1 MSPNILMPIMIFMI
15 RYYNTSRS
23 AHRIV
28 SVSQHFFRIIRLSVF
43 ALIVVASVSCE
54 KQVLKMGQD
63 ILPEG
68 DFVSIKSIDT
78 LSVFSYL
85 MFDDSIRT
93 DNQSTSYL
101 GQISD
106 PYFGTTTA
114 GFVTQIR
121 LNKRWDGL
129 PYTVDSVKLYLH
141 FLTASATGAGTTH
154 TISMYEISDQIYNDS
169 AYYSNT
175 PLHRTNFKIADVK
188 LPVLRSDTIND
199 IVLTLPGNGL
209 EFGNYLLT
217 DTLKLFYSN
226 SIPDF
231 RSYFKG
237 LYFEMNPS
245 SSPLLVSL
253 SLVYNLSTIYN
264 LFIMYGH
271 DADGVSKQYAFN
283 LDAISNNASYNRYS
297 HDYSTATLGDK
308 MAHKNTTYRDTLS
321 YLQCLDGVYTK
332 LFLPGLK
339 KIKTDNSFGK
349 IAINR
354 ARLVVPVHFKAT
366 VLSSYITPYVPS
378 QLFLRYRSKTGIRY
392 TVPDY
397 SLGSSV
403 DISHSFFDGK
413 LDSVAYVYNFNI
425 PAFVQDYLE
434 DATGNIEPELDIYQ
448 GAGTKNVILNANKNK
463 IPVKFEFTY
472 TKF

>member
-1 MSPNILMPIMIFMI
+1 MIFMT
-15 RYYNTSRS
+15 RYYNSYQNPR
-23 AHRIV
+23 RFV
-28 SVSQHFFRIIRLSVF
+28 SVPQNLFRIF
-43 ALIVVASVSCE
+43 FTTFIVMVTVLAGSCKKE
-54 KQVLKMGQD
+54 VLKIGGD

-78 LSVFSYL
+78 LSIFSYT
-85 MFDDSIRT
+85 MYDDSART
-93 DNQSTSYL
+93 DLSSVSYL
-101 GQISD
+101 GQDYD

-114 GFVTQIR
+114 GFVSQIR
-121 LNKRWDGL
+121 LNAKWDGQ
-129 PYTVDSVKLYLH
+129 PFTVDSVKL
-141 FLTASATGAGTTH
+141 FLQILTNKTVASGAIH
-154 TISMYEISDQIYNDS
+154 TLSLSELANQIFVDT
-169 AYYSNT
+169 AYYPNS
-175 PLHRTNFKIADVK
+175 PIALSGFHMSDI
-188 LPVLRSDTIND
+188 PIPSLRADTINN
-199 IVLTLPGNGL
+199 ITLSLPGNGV
-209 EFGNYLLT
+209 EFGKYLT
-217 DTLKLFYSN
+217 RDTTKLFYN
-226 SIPDF
+226 NNNPDF

-237 LYFEMNPS
+237 LYFQLNSTNTDPY
-245 SSPLLVSL
+245 LLSL
-253 SLVYNLSTIYN
+253 SLTFNSSNYNNY
-264 LFIMYGH
+264 FILYIH
-271 DADGVSKQYAFN
+271 DSIGTAKQYSLI
-283 LDAISNNASYNRYS
+283 LDAKNTNASFNTFN
-297 HDYSTATLGDK
+297 HDFSTATTGDK
-308 MAHKNTTYRDTLS
+308 MAHLNTTYKDTLS
-321 YLQCLDGVYTK
+321 YLQSLDGVYTK
-332 LFLPGLK
+332 LILPGLK

-349 IAINR
+349 ISINR

-366 VLSSYITPYVPS
+366 VLSPYITPYVPS